1 MPADDLFQF
10 KSRDLINLRKFY
22 KRAPKKFAAA
32 SGMLLN
38 NFAFGSRLGSIE
50 VIHQGMVVR
59 SAGFVHSRL
68 QVKKSH
74 FREPISSQVA
84 EMGSVSDRSGRFT
97 GWREQELGQRKSR
110 KKFATLRAR
119 KNIKQRIVQRKFRL
133 DAPFIT
139 PSRYP
144 KRRGFKGKN
153 IDQRIMIMLK
163 TLDRMNYPAPFKI
176 LGHSRIPSGLY
187 IFGGGR
193 TQHDQRELEAVQL
206 FGRPKRTK
214 RVRWLSGGT
223 KRYFGRINLRREW
236 ARVID
241 RVLKRAR

>member
-1 MPADDLFQF
+1 MAADDLFQF
-10 KSRDLINLRKFY
+10 KSRDLIDLRKFY

-38 NFAFGSRLGSIE
+38 NFAFGSRDMSISI
-50 VIHQGMVVR
+50 IHEAMVVR
-59 SAGFVHSRL
+59 QPGFVKSRI

-74 FREPISSQVA
+74 FRQPISSQLS
-84 EMGSVSDRSGRFT
+84 EYGSVKTPRFG
-97 GWREQELGQRKSR
+97 GWVAQEFGQKKAR
-110 KKFATLRAR
+110 KKFAALTAR
-119 KNIKQRIVQRKFRL
+119 KGIKQRIIMRKFRL

-153 IDQRIMIMLK
+153 IDQQIQIMLK

-193 TQHDQRELEAVQL
+193 TQHDQRELEVVQL